1 MDKYYVIVT
10 GNGITS
16 RANLEALM
24 EDYFYANG
32 ENGVLVLPYKDKP
45 SQGQI
50 FAAQLVKDKGRVTVI
65 YTKSGNFGALPP
77 GTVVDDIEPMEGVIR
92 DFSKEKTAAFLLW
105 DDEDTESNNSL
116 VEFSASGI
124 ECFDLT
130 DGLIKISKSSDAKK
144 IEEPKMPEKEQTS
157 KDEETPKAEEDEE
170 DEEYEDEDEEEDAD
184 VMENLYYGIR
194 AMAQIF
200 AEAFVEALGDAPIKP
215 SKGPKE

>member
-1 MDKYYVIVT
+1 MDYKVT
-10 GNGITS
+10 IITPTT
-16 RANLEALM
+16 
-24 EDYFYANG
+24 G
-32 ENGVLVLPYKDKP
+32 KP
-45 SQGQI
+45 SLFKLIDSIKKQNI
-50 FAAQLVKDKGRVTVI
+50 SCI
-65 YTKSGNFGALPP
+65 H
-77 GTVVDDIEPMEGVIR
+77 
-92 DFSKEKTAAFLLW
+92 FLLW

-130 DGLIKISKSSDAKK
+130 DGLIKISKSYDAKN